1 MVVVVVESVVV
12 VASSVAFTFDE
23 DVVVGISGQ
32 PWTELATAEAS
43 NKIKH
48 GHSS

>member
-12 VASSVAFTFDE
+12 VASSVTFDE

-48 GHSS
+48 EHSS